1 MKPRSGNSNVL
12 VIGAG
17 VGGIAVAARLA
28 RQGYAV
34 TVLEKNALPGG
45 RVDRMTADGYTFDTG
60 ATIFVM
66 PELYARAF
74 ADLGERMEDNL
85 ELRRIDPTY
94 RLIFQDNSQ
103 LQLTSDLH
111 EMQTQLEAMEPG
123 SFGRMLRYLEEA
135 EGHYRI
141 STDHIVQKDFR
152 NFAGFASPANLLR
165 FLRLRALQRHSGY
178 TAGFFR
184 DPRLRIAFTFQDLYM
199 ALSPYD
205 SPATYSLLQYVE
217 LADGLWYPRGG
228 MYGVVEALKTI
239 AEKNGVTFRFT
250 APVEKILVDGNRA
263 TGVALAGGEVIR
275 ADLVVANADL
285 GYVYRCLLPT
295 DATAQRIGRMEYGCS
310 TVTFYWGIDKQYPRI
325 GPHTV
330 LFSGDYRRNFDAV
343 LKEGT
348 LADEPNF
355 YLHATAGVDPSTAP
369 PGHDAWTVAVPV
381 GNIRGDGSQDW
392 PALQSRAR
400 KFVLNRLAQAGL
412 ENVESHITVERSF
425 LPEDWLN
432 RYNLTRG
439 ASHGLSHKLLQ
450 MGYFRPHNRHNRYRN
465 LYFTG
470 ASTHPGTSVP
480 MVLTSSRFVAER
492 ILRETQP

>member
-1 MKPRSGNSNVL
+1 MSLNTGKTKVL

-28 RQGYAV
+28 REGYAV
-34 TVLEKNALPGG
+34 TVLEHNALPGG
-45 RVDRMTADGYTFDTG
+45 RCGRLTVDGFTFDTG
-60 ATIFVM
+60 ATIFLM

-74 ADLGERMEDNL
+74 ADLGERMEDHL
-85 ELRRIDPTY
+85 DLHRVDPTY

-103 LQLTSDLH
+103 LHLTSDLH
-111 EMQTQLEAMEPG
+111 GMQSQLEAIEAG

-141 STDHIVQKDFR
+141 STGHIVQKDFR
-152 NFAGFASPANLLR
+152 NFAEFANPANLFR
-165 FLRLRALQRHSGY
+165 FLRMRTLLRHSSY
-178 TAGFFR
+178 TAAFFH
-184 DPRLRIAFTFQDLYM
+184 DPRLRMAFTFQDLYM
-199 ALSPYD
+199 ALSPYN

-217 LADGLWYPRGG
+217 LAEGLWHPRGG
-228 MYGVVEALKTI
+228 MYGVVEALMAI
-239 AEKNGVTFRFT
+239 ANKNGVTFRFN

-263 TGVALAGGEVIR
+263 TGAVLEDGEVIQ

-285 GYVYRCLLPT
+285 GYVYRRLLPL
-295 DATAQRIGRMEYGCS
+295 DGTAKRIDRMEYGCS
-310 TVTFYWGIDKQYPRI
+310 TVTFYWGIDRQYPEVR
-325 GPHTV
+325 PHNV
-330 LFSGDYRRNFDAV
+330 VFSGDYRRNFDAV

-369 PGHDAWTVAVPV
+369 PGHDAWTVAIPV

-392 PALQSRAR
+392 KAIQSRAR
-400 KFVLNRLAQAGL
+400 KFVLRRLAQAGL
-412 ENVESHITVERSF
+412 EDVKSHITVERSF
-425 LPEDWLN
+425 LPEDWQN

-450 MGYFRPHNRHNRYRN
+450 MGYFRPHNRHSRYRN
-465 LYFTG
+465 LYFAG
-470 ASTHPGTSVP
+470 ASTHPGTSLP
-480 MVLTSSRFVAER
+480 MVLTSSRFAAER

>member
-1 MKPRSGNSNVL
+1 MNLITGKPRVL

-17 VGGIAVAARLA
+17 VGGISVAARLA
-28 RQGYAV
+28 RKGYSV

-45 RVDRMTADGYTFDTG
+45 RVDRMVIDGYTFDTG
-60 ATIFVM
+60 ATIFLM

-74 ADLGERMEDNL
+74 TDLGERMDDYL
-85 ELRRIDPTY
+85 DLRRVDPTY

-103 LQLTSDLH
+103 LHLTSDLH
-111 EMQTQLEAMEPG
+111 GMQTQLEAIEAG

-152 NFAGFASPANLLR
+152 NFAEFASPANLLR
-165 FLRLRALQRHSGY
+165 FLRLRTLVRHSDY
-178 TAGFFR
+178 TATFFR
-184 DPRLRIAFTFQDLYM
+184 DPRLQIAFTFQDLYM

-228 MYGVVEALKTI
+228 MYGVVAALMSI
-239 AEKNGVTFRFT
+239 AEKNGVTFRFNS
-250 APVEKILVDGNRA
+250 PVEKILVEGNRA
-263 TGVALAGGEVIR
+263 TGVALAGDEVIR

-285 GYVYRCLLPT
+285 GYVYRRLLPA
-295 DATAQRIGRMEYGCS
+295 DGTAKRIDRMEYGCS
-310 TVTFYWGIDKQYPRI
+310 TVTFYWGIDRQYP
-325 GPHTV
+325 GAGLHTV
-330 LFSGDYRRNFDAV
+330 LFSGNYRRNFDAV

-348 LADEPNF
+348 MAEEPNF

-381 GNIRGDGSQDW
+381 GHIRGDGSQNW
-392 PALQSRAR
+392 PAIQSRAR
-400 KFVLNRLAQAGL
+400 SFVLRRLAQAGL
-412 ENVESHITVERSF
+412 PDVESHITVERGF
-425 LPEDWLN
+425 LPEDWQN

-450 MGYFRPHNRHNRYRN
+450 MGYFRPHNRHSRYRN